1 MKVKSGPLYFHIR
14 GIKHTRIGPLL
25 EYGYY
30 NNGFDSYCTFECSDS
45 YDSYIYDY
53 QIMLN

>member
-1 MKVKSGPLYFHIR
+1 MKDKSGPLYFHIR
-14 GIKHTRIGPLL
+14 SIKHTRIGPLL

-45 YDSYIYDY
+45 YDSYI
-53 QIMLN
+53 